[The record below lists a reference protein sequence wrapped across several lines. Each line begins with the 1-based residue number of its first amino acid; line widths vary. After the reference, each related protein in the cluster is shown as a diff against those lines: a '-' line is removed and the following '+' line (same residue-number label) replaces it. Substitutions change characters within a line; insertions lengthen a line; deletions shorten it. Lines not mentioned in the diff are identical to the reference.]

1 MLDAI
6 GQIVGGI
13 GLLVFGMWLLSENL
27 KSMAGSRLRNLSRNL
42 TGNRFLA
49 FGWGLIVGGV
59 TQSTTATMS
68 IVVGLRKSG
77 LVSSRR
83 GLLLV
88 SGSPLGASLF
98 LLLLTIDI
106 RFVSLC
112 ILGMTALVVTSDRA
126 IRYQPLATAVLAIGF
141 ILFGFSLMTEAAGL
155 LSKLDWFQEILDMS
169 IQSLPFGFL
178 ISAIASF
185 AIHSSI
191 PVIALGIG
199 MVLAGAI
206 EIDHYFV
213 LVCGSTV
220 GQAFSLFLVSW
231 NLRGTARHIVV
242 FSFSLLIFSSI
253 FWIALYLLEKYFG
266 IPTIAAVFNMTEI
279 GLAFRL
285 VLITI
290 LFCLPL
296 QIIVLFFPRFFANI
310 LSRFWP
316 VDEIERISRPKFVG
330 DHLLVDTESSLDLV
344 RLEQNRVLEMFS
356 DYLELVRQG
365 KDFRQISDAVRELN
379 AQITDFLTELGRLH
393 PGQSIERRGEATS
406 RQMLIGWLE
415 EQISDLCAALEALP
429 AGTGEP
435 DRSPADPAQR
445 PLEDFRNNLVEGVD
459 GALLAILHALDH
471 EDEASLSDA
480 RKLTDDRGTLMRK
493 LRNIYTQPE
502 HDRSEEEERS
512 IVDATIAV
520 QNLFFLMAQLVA
532 RATGPDLASTA
543 PRPAG

>member
-49 FGWGLIVGGV
+49 FGWGSIVGGV

-77 LVSSRR
+77 LISSRR

-88 SGSPLGASLF
+88 GGSPLGSSLF

-112 ILGMTALVVTSDRA
+112 IMGVAAIVVTSDRA
-126 IRYQPLATAVLAIGF
+126 VRYQPLAAAALAIGF
-141 ILFGFSLMTEAAGL
+141 ILFGFSLMTEAGSM
-155 LSKLDWFQEILDMS
+155 LSNLGWFQEILDTS
-169 IQSLPFGFL
+169 IQSLPFSFA
-178 ISAIASF
+178 ISGIISF
-185 AIHSSI
+185 AIHASA
-191 PVIALGIG
+191 PVLAFGIG
-199 MVLAGAI
+199 MVLVGLI
-206 EIDHYFV
+206 EIDHYIV
-213 LVCGSTV
+213 LVCGSAV
-220 GQAFSLFLVSW
+220 GQAFSMFLISW
-231 NLRGTARHIVV
+231 NLRGTARHMVI
-242 FSFSLLIFSSI
+242 FSFSLLLFSAI
-253 FWIALYLLEKYFG
+253 LWMVLFALEKYLG
-266 IPTIAAVFNMTEI
+266 IPTVAAAFDMTEI
-279 GLAFRL
+279 GLAFKL
-285 VLITI
+285 VLFIV

-296 QIIVLFFPRFFANI
+296 QIIVLFFPRIFVNT

-316 VDEIERISRPKFVG
+316 VDEIDRISRPKFIG
-330 DHLLVDTESSLDLV
+330 DHLLVDTESSLDLAH
-344 RLEQNRVLEMFS
+344 LEQNRVLKMFS
-356 DYLELVRQG
+356 DYLESVRQG
-365 KDFRQISDAVRELN
+365 KDVRQISDAVRALN
-379 AQITDFLTELGRLH
+379 ARITDFLTELGRLH
-393 PGQSIERRGEATS
+393 PRQSIGRRGEATS

-493 LRNIYTQPE
+493 LRNIYNQPE